1 MLDFRKRERFIERL
15 YGKENV
21 ESEIRRFELLR
32 ERFMARFGAEPE
44 ALFSAPG
51 RTEICGNHTDH
62 QHGCVLAASV
72 NLDTVGLV
80 RETGDG
86 RIRMY
91 SEGIGAT
98 EIELCDLEKKK
109 EEEGTTASLIRGV
122 AYAFAKRGCN
132 FAGHG
137 LEIYVSTMVPVGSG
151 LSSSAA
157 FEVLMGVIFNSLYFD
172 SSMTAIEIAQTGQFA
187 ENEYFGKPSGLMDQ
201 MASSVGGAVFI
212 DFKDI
217 ASPAVIQMP
226 FPLEKLG
233 YALCIIDSHAGHE
246 DLTAEYA
253 AIPAECKA
261 VAACFGKDVLRE
273 VNEEDFYANLP
284 ALREKL
290 GDRPVLRALHFFQE
304 NTRVQV
310 LAEYISRGEIPNFLR
325 MIRVSGR
332 SSAMYLQ
339 NIIPNASRQH
349 QEMMMALAL
358 AHSSMKDGA
367 ERVHGGGFGGTIQV
381 FVNSCE
387 LDSFREKMDAYLGK
401 GSCHVLRIRQVGA
414 CRVI

>member
-1 MLDFRKRERFIERL
+1 MLDFRKREGFIERL
-15 YGKENV
+15 YGRDNV
-21 ESEIRRFELLR
+21 ESEIRRFELLQ
-32 ERFMARFGAEPE
+32 EKFTARFGAAPE

-62 QHGCVLAASV
+62 QRGCVLAASV
-72 NLDTVGLV
+72 NLDTVGMV

-86 RIRMY
+86 WIRMY
-91 SEGIGAT
+91 SEGIGAV
-98 EIELCDLEKKK
+98 EVELCDLKKK
-109 EEEGTTASLIRGV
+109 KEEGTTASLIRGV
-122 AYAFAKRGCN
+122 AFAFAKRGCD
-132 FAGHG
+132 FTGRG

-157 FEVLMGVIFNSLYFD
+157 FEVLIGVIINSLYFD
-172 SSMTAIEIAQTGQFA
+172 SSMTAIEIAQAGQFA

-217 ASPAVIQMP
+217 VSPAVIQMP
-226 FPLEKLG
+226 FPLDKLG

-253 AIPAECKA
+253 AIPAECRA
-261 VAACFGKDVLRE
+261 VAAYFGKDVLRE
-273 VNEEDFYANLP
+273 VDEEDFYANLSDI
-284 ALREKL
+284 REKL
-290 GDRPVLRALHFFQE
+290 GDRPALRALHFFQE
-304 NTRVQV
+304 NARVQY
-310 LAEYISRGEIPNFLR
+310 LAEYISRGDIPNFLR

-367 ERVHGGGFGGTIQV
+367 ERVHGGGFGGTIQA
-381 FVNSCE
+381 FVNMFE
-387 LDSFREKMDAYLGK
+387 LDSFRKKMDSYLGQ